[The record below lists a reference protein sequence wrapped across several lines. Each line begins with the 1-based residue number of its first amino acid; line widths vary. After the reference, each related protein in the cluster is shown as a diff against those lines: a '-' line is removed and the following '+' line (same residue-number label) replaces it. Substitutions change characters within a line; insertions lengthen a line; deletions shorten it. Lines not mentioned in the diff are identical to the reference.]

1 MDRASATG
9 TLQKTAPCPSQNQQI
24 ACVFNVKH
32 VLSHRILYA
41 SLYEIVLDADHIEGF
56 MRIPLNDLDNYAFP
70 RLHHKLESV
79 CQNQKE

>member
-1 MDRASATG
+1 M
-9 TLQKTAPCPSQNQQI
+9 
-24 ACVFNVKH
+24 KH

-41 SLYEIVLDADHIEGF
+41 SLYEIVLDADHIEGY

-70 RLHHKLESV
+70 TLHHKLESA